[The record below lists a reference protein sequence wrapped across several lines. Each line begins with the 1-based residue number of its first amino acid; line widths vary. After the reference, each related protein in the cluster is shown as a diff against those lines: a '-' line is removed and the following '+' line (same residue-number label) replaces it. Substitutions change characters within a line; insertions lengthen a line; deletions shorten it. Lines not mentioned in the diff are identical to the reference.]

1 MKNDS
6 TQTLQTVTMHKQSK
20 EISGLYVL
28 KAICAYFV
36 VAIHFSSFVYD
47 YSFLI
52 VTVRAAVPCFFLITG
67 YFLYSNERCIEIK
80 KIFSWIKKIAILIFL
95 LNSFYYIYDH
105 SKLPTIESILQSF
118 VHGYEHLWYLT
129 SLLHGLF
136 IYLLLRI
143 CFSDKIICI
152 FPLLVYALL
161 VADQLNQVIVPM
173 PLNGLFVAL
182 VYIGLGYA
190 ISKYKHKLK
199 NRIFYCVL
207 YAISIAFYY
216 IFYKIDQSCFLLLIL
231 ALFVNISFFCSFL
244 KSDFSAKNPLVY
256 IGKMHASNIYYFHMF
271 VPHIMGFTLFH
282 LLNYKYYPDY
292 AAPLYIGCIIFSC
305 VLLYSK
311 CFVLF
316 LYKKI
321 QKCFKV

>member
-1 MKNDS
+1 M
-6 TQTLQTVTMHKQSK
+6 QTLQTVTMHKQSK

-118 VHGYEHLWYLT
+118 VHGYWHLWYLAA
-129 SLLHGLF
+129 LLHGLF
-136 IYLLLRI
+136 IFILLRV
-143 CFSDKIICI
+143 CFSDKIIC
-152 FPLLVYALL
+152 LLALL
-161 VADQLNQVIVPM
+161 TYVLIVIVQLNQVTISP
-173 PLNGLFVAL
+173 PLGGGFEAL
-182 VYIGLGYA
+182 SYIGLGYA

-207 YAISIAFYY
+207 YAVLIVFYY
-216 IFYKIDQSCFLLLIL
+216 IIYKIDQSSFLLLVL
-231 ALFVNISFFCSFL
+231 ALFINISFFCFFL

-256 IGKMHASNIYYFHMF
+256 IGKMHASNIYYFHVF
-271 VPHIMGFTLFH
+271 VPYIMGFTLFH
-282 LLNYKYYPDY
+282 LLNYKYYPNY

-305 VLLYSK
+305 VLLSSK
-311 CFVLF
+311 SFVLF
-316 LYKKI
+316 LYKKL
-321 QKCFKV
+321 QKCFKERI